1 MDTDYMEKTIY
12 NVLVDNGIDDKKLAN
27 EISSNI
33 KDDILKF
40 HKFQNDE
47 LMKELLNK
55 QIRIDA
61 LEKRIDA
68 KYKRTTRRNR

>member
-1 MDTDYMEKTIY
+1 MMDTDYMEKSIDR
-12 NVLVDNGIDDKKLAN
+12 VLKENDINDQSLASKISK
-27 EISSNI
+27 EI
-33 KDDILKF
+33 KQDILKF

-61 LEKRIDA
+61 LEKRIN
-68 KYKRTTRRNR
+68 RNK

>member
-1 MDTDYMEKTIY
+1 MDTDYMEKSIDR
-12 NVLVDNGIDDKKLAN
+12 VLKENNINDKVLASKISK
-27 EISSNI
+27 EI
-33 KDDILKF
+33 KQDILKF

-61 LEKRIDA
+61 LEKRIN
-68 KYKRTTRRNR
+68 RNK